1 MMKDYL
7 KRWLLTIGGLSVV
20 SLFTGSHTFCI
31 QSFEMANDCSARIK
45 LHRQSAF
52 ADIPAFVNKHCDMAA
67 LQEAKH
73 FPIPTT
79 NCHELPSPESMAD
92 SPETDEWSAAE
103 ATGPFSARGSADICL
118 KSTFVV
124 LRMFRYLTDVL
135 EDQHLQLPGL
145 YRVSE
150 SEKNAIR
157 TSSPIIMP
165 LMACSAMQACYVMVM
180 TLYKV
185 KYTLVAHRSCDDSI
199 PESDMTFQETERLIE
214 ELRHGVRDSLNM
226 LQKYGLEFAHVGP
239 MYEELKMVYQV
250 AFVDV

>member
-1 MMKDYL
+1 
-7 KRWLLTIGGLSVV
+7 
-20 SLFTGSHTFCI
+20 
-31 QSFEMANDCSARIK
+31 MANDCSARIK

-52 ADIPAFVNKHCDMAA
+52 ADIPAFVNKHCDMAG

-92 SPETDEWSAAE
+92 SPKTDEWPAAE
-103 ATGPFSARGSADICL
+103 AAGPFSARGSADICL
-118 KSTFVV
+118 NSTFVV
-124 LRMFRYLTDVL
+124 LRMFRYLTEVL
-135 EDQHLQLPGL
+135 EDRHLQLPGL
-145 YRVSE
+145 HGASE
-150 SEKNAIR
+150 SERRAIR
-157 TSSPIIMP
+157 SSTPVTMP

-185 KYTLVAHRSCDDSI
+185 KHALVADRTCGNPI
-199 PESDMTFQETERLIE
+199 LESEMTFRETERLIE

-226 LQKYGLEFAHVGP
+226 FQKYGTEFAHVGP
-239 MYEELKMVYQV
+239 MYEELRMVYQV

>member
-1 MMKDYL
+1 MTD
-7 KRWLLTIGGLSVV
+7 
-20 SLFTGSHTFCI
+20 
-31 QSFEMANDCSARIK
+31 NCSARIK

-92 SPETDEWSAAE
+92 SPKTDEWPAAD
-103 ATGPFSARGSADICL
+103 AIGSFSARGSADICL

-124 LRMFRYLTDVL
+124 LRMFRYLTEVL
-135 EDQHLQLPGL
+135 QDRNLQLPGL
-145 YRVSE
+145 SGASE
-150 SEKNAIR
+150 SESTAIR
-157 TSSPIIMP
+157 TSTPITMP

-185 KYTLVAHRSCDDSI
+185 KYALVADRTYHDSI
-199 PESDMTFQETERLIE
+199 LESDMSFQETERLIE
-214 ELRHGVRDSLNM
+214 ELRHGVRDSMQM
-226 LQKYGLEFAHVGP
+226 LKKYRTEFAHIGP